1 MKPGSK
7 KVPWSSSSQSGGG
20 VPELIVKV
28 TFGGEEQLAPSILH
42 KDAFQRNFLVTF
54 YKMCFRLNKKR

>member
-42 KDAFQRNFLVTF
+42 KDAFHLSIFWRHF
-54 YKMCFRLNKKR
+54 KKCVFI